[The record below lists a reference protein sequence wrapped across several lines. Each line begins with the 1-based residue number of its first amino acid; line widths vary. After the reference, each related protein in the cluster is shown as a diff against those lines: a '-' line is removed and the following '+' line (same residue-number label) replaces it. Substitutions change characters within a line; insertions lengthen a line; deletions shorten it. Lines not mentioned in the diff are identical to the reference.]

1 MCVCCFSLRKGGGQN
16 ETVENTA
23 LRPLS
28 LSRTPSQTKLF
39 WFFSFTVL
47 DTSHIALTSTSLFLS
62 LQLLRLSWCAQ
73 FQTKQHDSVA
83 ALETPCPVSTSAT
96 RCLFAL
102 GSNLWKSCLIIPRLT
117 ACVCRISA
125 SAFFCALSSLATS
138 SCKPFSPFLILY
150 ADAVSLLVTPISPL
164 QSQGLSPEILREV
177 P

>member
-1 MCVCCFSLRKGGGQN
+1 MCVCVLFFSEEGGGQN

-23 LRPLS
+23 LRLLS

-47 DTSHIALTSTSLFLS
+47 DTSSTSLSFFLS